1 MSQDKRMHAVCVHE
15 LGGPDVLRYQ
25 EVPDP
30 RFKANEALVKI
41 EAAGVNFLDIYYR
54 SGFHW
59 GGHHRRPLPYIPG
72 AEAAGTVVEVG
83 AEVKDLQPGD
93 RVAYGISNGSG
104 SYAELFAAPAWQ
116 LFKIPSSID
125 FQSATAVMLQ
135 GMTAHYLTHTTYP
148 IQSGDTALVHAAAG
162 GTGLLLVQIAKML
175 GARVIGTVS
184 TAKKAML
191 AQTAGADVTINYT
204 AYDFAA
210 QVKKYTNGKGVN
222 VVYDSVGKDT
232 FERSLDSLAPL
243 GHLVIFGQ
251 ASGPV
256 PPFDTAILNAKGSLT
271 LSRPSLTHNVASHAD
286 LLRRAGDLFKWIESG
301 KLTVR
306 IGNTYPLAESA
317 QAHRELESRSSI
329 GKILLIP

>member
-1 MSQDKRMHAVCVHE
+1 MKAVRVHE
-15 LGGPDVLRYQ
+15 LGGPEVLRY
-25 EVPDP
+25 EGLSDP
-30 RFKANEALVKI
+30 RPNANEALVKI
-41 EAAGVNFLDIYYR
+41 AAAGVNFLDIYYR

-59 GGHHRRPLPYIPG
+59 GGHHSRPLPYIPG

-83 AEVKDLQPGD
+83 AEVTNIQVGD
-93 RVAYGISNGSG
+93 RVAYAISNGSG
-104 SYAELFAAPAWQ
+104 SYAELFAAPSWQ
-116 LFKIPSSID
+116 LFKILTSID
-125 FQSATAVMLQ
+125 FQTAAGVMLQ
-135 GMTAHYLTHTTYP
+135 GMTAHYLTHSTYP
-148 IQSGDTALVHAAAG
+148 IKANDTVLIHAAAG

-191 AQTAGADVTINYT
+191 AQAAGADATINYT
-204 AYDFAA
+204 ADNFAA

-222 VVYDSVGKDT
+222 VVYDSVGKNT

-271 LSRPSLTHNVASHAD
+271 LSRPSLTHNVANHAD
-286 LLRRAGDLFKWIESG
+286 VSRRAGDLFKWLESG
-301 KLTVR
+301 QLNVT
-306 IGNTYPLAESA
+306 IGNVYPLAEA
-317 QAHRELESRSSI
+317 ANAHRALESRNSV